1 MEKYK
6 IINDPIYGFIKIES
20 KIIYDLI
27 NHKYF
32 QRLRRI
38 SQLGLSYLVY
48 PGAQHT
54 RFQHALGSL
63 HLMDKAIQ
71 QLTNKGHE
79 ITSTE
84 QEALRICILLHDI
97 GHVPFSHALEKILVN
112 EINHEQL
119 TLMFMKHLNEEFNG
133 KLSISIEI
141 FKNTY
146 KKKFLHQLVSSQL
159 DMDRLDY
166 LKRDSFFTGV
176 TDGNIGTE
184 RIINMLNVA
193 DGNLVIEEK
202 GIYSI
207 EKFILARRLMYWQVY
222 LHKTVISSENM
233 LMKLIKRVKFLIS
246 NGEEIFITSNLL
258 YFLNDD
264 FLEDLNRGQKRII
277 EQFAQLDDYDIYFCL
292 KKWQN
297 NSDKILSLLSKN
309 LLNRNIN
316 KIIIETKKIDSEKI
330 INIKNKVSQ
339 EFQLN
344 NSEVEFL
351 VINDQV
357 SNHVYN
363 EDNSNINILMKN
375 NEIVDLAEASDH
387 FNIKAL
393 NNKTKKYFI
402 SYPKLTS

>member
-97 GHVPFSHALEKILVN
+97 GHGPFSHALEKILVN

-141 FKNTY
+141 FKNSY

-277 EQFAQLDDYDIYFCL
+277 EQFAQLDDCDIYFCL

>member
-1 MEKYK
+1 
-6 IINDPIYGFIKIES
+6 
-20 KIIYDLI
+20 
-27 NHKYF
+27 
-32 QRLRRI
+32 
-38 SQLGLSYLVY
+38 
-48 PGAQHT
+48 
-54 RFQHALGSL
+54 
-63 HLMDKAIQ
+63 
-71 QLTNKGHE
+71 
-79 ITSTE
+79 
-84 QEALRICILLHDI
+84 
-97 GHVPFSHALEKILVN
+97 
-112 EINHEQL
+112 
-119 TLMFMKHLNEEFNG
+119 MKHLNEEFNG

-233 LMKLIKRVKFLIS
+233 LMKLIKRAKFLIS

>member
-97 GHVPFSHALEKILVN
+97 GHGPFSHALEKILVN

-141 FKNTY
+141 FKNSY

-233 LMKLIKRVKFLIS
+233 LMKLIKRAKFLIS

>member
-6 IINDPIYGFIKIES
+6 IINDPIYGFIKIKS

-97 GHVPFSHALEKILVN
+97 GHGPFSHALEKILVN

-193 DGNLVIEEK
+193 NGNLVIEEK

-233 LMKLIKRVKFLIS
+233 LMKLIKRAKFLIS

>member
-1 MEKYK
+1 MNKK
-6 IINDPIYGFIKIES
+6 I
-20 KIIYDLI
+20 
-27 NHKYF
+27 
-32 QRLRRI
+32 
-38 SQLGLSYLVY
+38 
-48 PGAQHT
+48 
-54 RFQHALGSL
+54 SL
-63 HLMDKAIQ
+63 L
-71 QLTNKGHE
+71 
-79 ITSTE
+79 
-84 QEALRICILLHDI
+84 ILLLTSFINSKAD
-97 GHVPFSHALEKILVN
+97 SLSDKI
-112 EINHEQL
+112 
-119 TLMFMKHLNEEFNG
+119 
-133 KLSISIEI
+133 
-141 FKNTY
+141 
-146 KKKFLHQLVSSQL
+146 
-159 DMDRLDY
+159 
-166 LKRDSFFTGV
+166 DSFFKPLVSDYLVPVIFWDPLKFFGFDIGADIPIVVLWLVFGALFFTFRMKFINFRGFKHALSLV
-176 TDGNIGTE
+176 RGDYDDPEDKGEVSHFQALTTALSATVGLGNIAG
-184 RIINMLNVA
+184 VA
-193 DGNLVIEEK
+193 IAISVGGPGATFWMIVAGLL
-202 GIYSI
+202 GMSS
-207 EKFILARRLMYWQVY
+207 KFVECTLGVKYR
-222 LHKTVISSENM
+222 
-233 LMKLIKRVKFLIS
+233 KLDA

>member
-1 MEKYK
+1 
-6 IINDPIYGFIKIES
+6 
-20 KIIYDLI
+20 
-27 NHKYF
+27 
-32 QRLRRI
+32 
-38 SQLGLSYLVY
+38 
-48 PGAQHT
+48 
-54 RFQHALGSL
+54 
-63 HLMDKAIQ
+63 
-71 QLTNKGHE
+71 
-79 ITSTE
+79 
-84 QEALRICILLHDI
+84 
-97 GHVPFSHALEKILVN
+97 
-112 EINHEQL
+112 
-119 TLMFMKHLNEEFNG
+119 MFMKHLNEEFNG

-233 LMKLIKRVKFLIS
+233 LMKLIKRAKFLIS

>member
-1 MEKYK
+1 
-6 IINDPIYGFIKIES
+6 
-20 KIIYDLI
+20 
-27 NHKYF
+27 
-32 QRLRRI
+32 
-38 SQLGLSYLVY
+38 
-48 PGAQHT
+48 
-54 RFQHALGSL
+54 
-63 HLMDKAIQ
+63 MDKAIQ

-97 GHVPFSHALEKILVN
+97 GHGPFSHALEKILVN

-393 NNKTKKYFI
+393 NNKK
-402 SYPKLTS
+402 

>member
-97 GHVPFSHALEKILVN
+97 GHGPFSHALEKILVN

-141 FKNTY
+141 FKNSY